1 VEGDFMA
8 RREEMR
14 KFDLELAVG
23 LFVLAG
29 ILCLGYLSIKL
40 AKMEVLGGDGYE
52 IYAIFTNT
60 GGLKEGASVVIAGVE
75 VGRVKAITID
85 NYEAKV
91 AFTLRKD
98 LKIQEDA
105 IASVKTKGLIG
116 EKYIQI
122 SPGGSEKII
131 PPGGSI
137 LETEPAVDI
146 EQLISNY
153 VFGKL

>member
-1 VEGDFMA
+1 
-8 RREEMR
+8 MR
-14 KFDLELAVG
+14 KLDLELAVG
-23 LFVLAG
+23 LFLLAG

-52 IYAIFTNT
+52 IHAIFSNT

-75 VGRVKAITID
+75 VGRVKGITLED
-85 NYEAKV
+85 YEAKV
-91 AFTLRKD
+91 ALTVKEGLE
-98 LKIQEDA
+98 IQEDA

-122 SPGGSEKII
+122 SPGGSEEII
-131 PPGGSI
+131 PPGGMI
-137 LETEPAVDI
+137 QETEPAVDI

-153 VFGKL
+153 VFGKI

>member
-1 VEGDFMA
+1 
-8 RREEMR
+8 MR

-40 AKMEVLGGDGYE
+40 ARMEVLGGDGYE
-52 IYAIFTNT
+52 VHAIFSNT

-75 VGRVKAITID
+75 VGRVKAITIE

-91 AFTLRKD
+91 TLTLKEG

-122 SPGGSEKII
+122 SPGGSEQII
-131 PPGGSI
+131 QPGGLI

-153 VFGKL
+153 VFGKI

>member
-1 VEGDFMA
+1 
-8 RREEMR
+8 MR
-14 KFDLELAVG
+14 KLDLELAVG

-52 IYAIFTNT
+52 ISAIFSNT

-75 VGRVKAITID
+75 VGRVKGIRIEDYA
-85 NYEAKV
+85 AKV
-91 AFTLRKD
+91 TLS
-98 LKIQEDA
+98 LKEGLEIQEDA

-122 SPGGSEKII
+122 SPGGSDEII
-131 PPGGSI
+131 PPGGMI
-137 LETEPAVDI
+137 RETEPAVDI

-153 VFGKL
+153 VFGKI

>member
-1 VEGDFMA
+1 
-8 RREEMR
+8 MR
-14 KFDLELAVG
+14 KFDLELTVG

-40 AKMEVLGGDGYE
+40 ARMEVLGGDGYE
-52 IYAIFTNT
+52 IYAIFSNT

-75 VGRVKAITID
+75 VGRVKGITIED
-85 NYEAKV
+85 YEAKV
-91 AFTLRKD
+91 AIN
-98 LKIQEDA
+98 LKEGLEIQEDA

-116 EKYIQI
+116 EKYVQI
-122 SPGGSEKII
+122 TPGGSEEII

-137 LETEPAVDI
+137 RETQPAVDI

-153 VFGKL
+153 VFGKI

>member
-1 VEGDFMA
+1 
-8 RREEMR
+8 MR

-29 ILCLGYLSIKL
+29 ILCLGYLSVKL

-52 IYAIFTNT
+52 IYAIFSNT

-75 VGRVKAITID
+75 VGRVKAITIED
-85 NYEAKV
+85 YEAKV
-91 AFTLRKD
+91 ALS
-98 LKIQEDA
+98 LKEGLEIQEDA

-122 SPGGSEKII
+122 TPGGAEEII
-131 PPGGSI
+131 APGGTI
-137 LETEPAVDI
+137 IETEPAVDI

-153 VFGKL
+153 VFGKI

>member
-1 VEGDFMA
+1 
-8 RREEMR
+8 MR
-14 KFDLELAVG
+14 KLDLELAVG

-52 IYAIFTNT
+52 ISAIFSNT

-75 VGRVKAITID
+75 VGRVKGIRIED
-85 NYEAKV
+85 YEAKV
-91 AFTLRKD
+91 TLS
-98 LKIQEDA
+98 LKEGLEIQEDA

-122 SPGGSEKII
+122 SPGGSDEII
-131 PPGGSI
+131 PPGGMI
-137 LETEPAVDI
+137 QETEPAVDI

-153 VFGKL
+153 VFGKI

>member
-1 VEGDFMA
+1 
-8 RREEMR
+8 MR
-14 KFDLELAVG
+14 KLDLELAVG

-52 IYAIFTNT
+52 ISAIFSNT

-75 VGRVKAITID
+75 VGRVKGIKIQD
-85 NYEAKV
+85 YEAKV
-91 AFTLRKD
+91 TLTLKEG

-122 SPGGSEKII
+122 SPGGSEEII
-131 PPGGSI
+131 PPGGMI
-137 LETEPAVDI
+137 QETEPAVDI

-153 VFGKL
+153 VFGKI

>member
-1 VEGDFMA
+1 MK
-8 RREEMR
+8 

-52 IYAIFTNT
+52 IYAIFSNT

-75 VGRVKAITID
+75 VGRVRAITIE

-91 AFTLRKD
+91 TLT
-98 LKIQEDA
+98 LKEGLQIQEDA

-122 SPGGSEKII
+122 SPGGSEEII
-131 PPGGSI
+131 PPGGAI

-153 VFGKL
+153 VFGKI

>member
-1 VEGDFMA
+1 
-8 RREEMR
+8 MR

-52 IYAIFTNT
+52 IYAIFSNT

-75 VGRVKAITID
+75 VGRVKAITIE

-91 AFTLRKD
+91 ALTLKQG
-98 LKIQEDA
+98 LEIQEDA

-131 PPGGSI
+131 QPGGAI

-153 VFGKL
+153 VFGKI

>member
-1 VEGDFMA
+1 
-8 RREEMR
+8 MR

-29 ILCLGYLSIKL
+29 IFCLGYLSIKL

-52 IYAIFTNT
+52 IYALFSNT

-75 VGRVKAITID
+75 VGRVKAITIED
-85 NYEAKV
+85 YEAKV
-91 AFTLRKD
+91 ALTLKEG
-98 LKIQEDA
+98 LEIQEDA

-122 SPGGSEKII
+122 TPGGSEEII
-131 PPGGSI
+131 QPGGAI

-146 EQLISNY
+146 EQLLSNY
-153 VFGKL
+153 VFGKI